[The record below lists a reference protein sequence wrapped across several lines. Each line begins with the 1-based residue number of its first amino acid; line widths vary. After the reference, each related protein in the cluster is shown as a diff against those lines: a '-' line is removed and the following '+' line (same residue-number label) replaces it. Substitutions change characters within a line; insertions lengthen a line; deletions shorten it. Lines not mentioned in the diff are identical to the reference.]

1 MTTSFRSILRRD
13 QRFMAPVRESIN
25 KEMENRLYNGWTL
38 KLTISF
44 WILRVLKYSPF
55 RSYVRRAAGRDWQFL
70 KIIQDDK
77 VAIQNAWN
85 EFEKFFFMNEDCNY
99 ANGIFSAGIGNSEE
113 EAKER
118 AKALVLKVKTALDQ
132 AGWPYKPI
140 KARVQGYP
148 GWITVEEQVKV
159 WDEVEQFLLHRI
171 RALEC

>member
-13 QRFMAPVRESIN
+13 QRFMAPIRESIN
-25 KEMENRLYNGWTL
+25 KDMGNRLYKGWTF
-38 KLTISF
+38 KLIISF
-44 WILRVLKYSPF
+44 YFFLLLKYSPF
-55 RSYVRRAAGRDWQFL
+55 RSYVRRAADRDKQFL
-70 KIIQDDK
+70 KIIQADK
-77 VAIQNAWN
+77 ANMQNAWN

-132 AGWPYKPI
+132 ADWPYKPI
-140 KARVQGYP
+140 KAKVQGYP

-159 WDEVEQFLLHRI
+159 WDEVEQFLLYRI